1 MQDFHG
7 ESRRPMAAARRKR
20 TFFGVLL
27 LSFAPGFVSGFSL
40 LSGWRHGGSHAS
52 APSLRRPTEI
62 RPVCGAPRHMLA
74 KGDDGFS
81 MADVPLNQIFRKAV
95 VLQRSGDRS
104 GAIRE
109 YEHFL
114 KVAKSY
120 EVDPSL
126 YVSHHRKG
134 RGLCIKPGTTLMQNT
149 NPVRASPSQAE
160 VYANLGAI
168 HAMRGKVAAG
178 DDVGREE
185 QAATRTKAKEAFS
198 AAVR

>member
-126 YVSHHRKG
+126 Y
-134 RGLCIKPGTTLMQNT
+134 
-149 NPVRASPSQAE
+149 AE